1 MSERKRTRASSP
13 SSPLATIDDIQRRLL
28 RPSSTSSPPPIST
41 FPSPPE
47 DGRVQIQKHSSQFKV
62 RTTDKLEDFLDLNLL
77 AELSSKISRAK
88 KVQAPETRS
97 LKNEVRD
104 FEWPVN
110 DLKVLV
116 VESAADK
123 EAVNLND
130 DLDLIAEFGDGDA
143 ETCSPFRR
151 FERTGLRRFR
161 G

>member
-1 MSERKRTRASSP
+1 M
-13 SSPLATIDDIQRRLL
+13 
-28 RPSSTSSPPPIST
+28 
-41 FPSPPE
+41 
-47 DGRVQIQKHSSQFKV
+47 QIQKHSSQFKL
-62 RTTDKLEDFLDLNLL
+62 RTTDKLQDFLDLNLL
-77 AELSSKISRAK
+77 AEVSSKISRAK
-88 KVQAPETRS
+88 KVQTPETRS

-130 DLDLIAEFGDGDA
+130 DLELIAEFGDGDV
-143 ETCSPFRR
+143 ETCSPFLR
-151 FERTGLRRFR
+151 FERTGILRFR

>member
-1 MSERKRTRASSP
+1 M
-13 SSPLATIDDIQRRLL
+13 
-28 RPSSTSSPPPIST
+28 
-41 FPSPPE
+41 
-47 DGRVQIQKHSSQFKV
+47 QIQKHSSQF
-62 RTTDKLEDFLDLNLL
+62 KLEDFLDLNLL
-77 AELSSKISRAK
+77 AEVSSKISRAK

-130 DLDLIAEFGDGDA
+130 DLDLIAEFGDRVDA